1 LNASAAEQGRAGQ
14 GRAGGI
20 DKQLATSIPHDD
32 APPLVSS
39 KICLFS
45 SQDTREA
52 RIN

>member
-1 LNASAAEQGRAGQ
+1 MHLPQ

-32 APPLVSS
+32 APLLSLT

-52 RIN
+52 RMN